1 MQFEFNIYSTPL
13 LFGFVQGWLYA
24 VFFWVRGWRQ
34 GRRSDWFFGALLAAL
49 TFEIWEYMLG
59 FAGIEI
65 LWKELDFFPRNFG
78 LLIPPLAYFYLK
90 SQFNAAYRPV
100 WRDFGHVVPF
110 LVYLA
115 YHLLVFAA
123 GSDFVQFW
131 KEKVHFPFGMHL
143 ESVAIFGSQVAYFY
157 WSIQLFRAYR
167 QWAPTQFSDTD
178 RVSFD
183 WFRQFLIAFLAA
195 NIIGWGMTLA
205 DLFFNLDFW
214 HDWWDELFMVAM
226 IYYLAVAGYAQPQ
239 PHKLDFSPAA
249 PDFGE
254 TQVTSKAEK
263 VAEPDLLRLKTS
275 LEKMMVEEKPYL
287 EPELTL
293 SNLAARLGTNISVLS
308 AVINTAFGK
317 NFNDFVNEYRV
328 EAVKKLLKDP
338 SGSHLSLLG
347 IGLECGFNSKS
358 TFNRA
363 FKKLTGAAPGD
374 FK

>member
-123 GSDFVQFW
+123 GPDFVQFW
-131 KEKVHFPFGMHL
+131 KEKVHLG
-143 ESVAIFGSQVAYFY
+143 
-157 WSIQLFRAYR
+157 
-167 QWAPTQFSDTD
+167 
-178 RVSFD
+178 
-183 WFRQFLIAFLAA
+183 
-195 NIIGWGMTLA
+195 NILCYCG
-205 DLFFNLDFW
+205 
-214 HDWWDELFMVAM
+214 
-226 IYYLAVAGYAQPQ
+226 YLYERYPQ
-239 PHKLDFSPAA
+239 
-249 PDFGE
+249 
-254 TQVTSKAEK
+254 
-263 VAEPDLLRLKTS
+263 
-275 LEKMMVEEKPYL
+275 
-287 EPELTL
+287 
-293 SNLAARLGTNISVLS
+293 
-308 AVINTAFGK
+308 
-317 NFNDFVNEYRV
+317 
-328 EAVKKLLKDP
+328 
-338 SGSHLSLLG
+338 
-347 IGLECGFNSKS
+347 
-358 TFNRA
+358 
-363 FKKLTGAAPGD
+363 
-374 FK
+374 